1 MNSVSLG
8 GSKQKASMI
17 EIANDKSWEYTVLG
31 LNNAWIEE
39 IEIPDHLKFYLQR
52 SVQTSQLYQGD
63 DVCIDGS
70 KRNTVVLYECGKVNH
85 IRQFRVNY

>member
-8 GSKQKASMI
+8 GSKQDASKI

-39 IEIPDHLKFYLQR
+39 VEIPDHLKYYLQR
-52 SVQTSQLYQGD
+52 SAQTAQLYLGD